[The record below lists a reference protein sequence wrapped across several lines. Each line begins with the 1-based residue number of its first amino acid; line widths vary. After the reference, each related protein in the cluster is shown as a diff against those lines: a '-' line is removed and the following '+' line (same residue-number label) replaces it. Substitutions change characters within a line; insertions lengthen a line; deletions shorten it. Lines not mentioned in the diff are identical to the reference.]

1 MAPTGSQILAVE
13 QKDLSSKA
21 GRKKHERR
29 YGPRNQENCL
39 LTQRNTIFDN
49 YTADGGEKKITVIEF
64 EDEDVARIASETM
77 NGYLMFRS
85 LIKCRLLDRNKIDTE
100 KLFQNWKRLF
110 AVK

>member
-1 MAPTGSQILAVE
+1 MAPTGSQILAVK

-29 YGPRNQENCL
+29 YGPRNQENRL

-64 EDEDVARIASETM
+64 EDEDELDEPHLLVQENAISSTVLENTLLKSRKRK
-77 NGYLMFRS
+77 RS
-85 LIKCRLLDRNKIDTE
+85 QGGESSKKQLK
-100 KLFQNWKRLF
+100 
-110 AVK
+110 